1 MIGDMNIDKVVVLR
15 GRLKNFKRER
25 STGDFLLSDTERSAV
40 GLTAVASALV
50 GSGGAIVWRPW
61 VVRKRRRIRFN
72 LNSMGSFSRA
82 G

>member
-15 GRLKNFKRER
+15 GSLKNFKKER

-50 GSGGAIVWRPW
+50 GSGGAIGLASLGGT
-61 VVRKRRRIRFN
+61 KEGRIRFN